1 MPKEASKWDHNRI
14 MRTESSTEANR
25 GIEYPGKP
33 RVAENKQAPRNRT
46 AKKWLIENKLS
57 AQRRD
62 RKTVEVECREEN

>member
-1 MPKEASKWDHNRI
+1 MVSEHDKNMRNANHGNNVKSDKLMPKEASKWDHSRI

-46 AKKWLIENKLS
+46 AKNG
-57 AQRRD
+57 
-62 RKTVEVECREEN
+62 

>member
-33 RVAENKQAPRNRT
+33 RVAENKQAPRNRA
-46 AKKWLIENKLS
+46 AKYG
-57 AQRRD
+57 
-62 RKTVEVECREEN
+62 